1 MKTFIINLERQS
13 LKKANIEKI
22 CQRLELNYQFIKA
35 IDGYQLSDDYI
46 RSISNDYPK
55 NYLTKGEIGCALSHI
70 SVYKE
75 IIDNNLPYALILEDD
90 SVLKT
95 EVPKFLNSFEEKN
108 FKHGIYLLTADFH
121 YLMNKKNKM
130 GEFELYEV
138 TKAVRANGYIITNDA
153 ARKLINFLYPIRYEA
168 DIFKVF
174 RLCAGIKIYGLIPHL
189 IEVTK
194 DYNLNSSIDA
204 DRALLIKQRSEYRKI
219 IFKKDVKKRL
229 ISYLFWKIILKKF
242 EKTKYY
248 TD

>member
-1 MKTFIINLERQS
+1 MKTFIINLERQP

-22 CQRLELNYQFIKA
+22 CQSLDLDYQFIKA

-95 EVPKFLNSFEEKN
+95 EVPKFLKSFEEKD
-108 FKHGIYLLTADFH
+108 FKHGIYLLTADF
-121 YLMNKKNKM
+121 YYMMNKKVKI
-130 GEFELYEV
+130 GDFELYEI
-138 TKAVRANGYIITNDA
+138 TKAVRTNGYIITNNA
-153 ARKLINFLYPIRYEA
+153 AKKLINFLYPIRYEA
-168 DIFKVF
+168 DVFKAF
-174 RLCAGIKIYGLIPHL
+174 RLCAGIKIYGIVPHL
-189 IEVTK
+189 IEAIK
-194 DYNLNSSIDA
+194 DHNLNSSIDA
-204 DRALLIKQRSEYRKI
+204 DRALLIKQRSKYRKSI
-219 IFKKDVKKRL
+219 LKKDVKKRL
-229 ISYLFWKIILKKF
+229 ISYLLWKILLKKF
-242 EKTKYY
+242 EKTKHY